1 MVDLV
6 HLEPPLPSGAYQVGL
21 HPGVVNQMDLLPEV
35 HLWLLIVPGPET
47 IFKLKCV
54 RDEVFRNK
62 DPMNVIT
69 RSVRFKLYNTTEI
82 NCIAR
87 IPFADLTLT
96 VYRDRD
102 SPQIIIIK

>member
-6 HLEPPLPSGAYQVGL
+6 HLEPPLPPGAYQVGL
-21 HPGVVNQMDLLPEV
+21 HPGVVNQVDLLPEV

-47 IFKLKCV
+47 ILKLKCV

-69 RSVRFKLYNTTEI
+69 RSVRFKLYNTEI

-87 IPFADLTLT
+87 IPSADLTLT

-102 SPQIIIIK
+102 CPQIIIIK